1 MSNDMKK
8 PARFGLVKNM
18 DIPKDTELLAMT
30 VYLPAQFQS
39 LLKQMINC
47 EEDFSLI
54 EEADQISWPRG
65 DAAQLFEIAKAMAA
79 GINKTKNPTVRQ
91 TFDVIR
97 EIQHIAM
104 LTEPEIPIIFYLHY
118 SKSTNMAT
126 CSITNTLQFTLSE
139 GAPIDKPHLN

>member
-8 PARFGLVKNM
+8 PARFGLVKNTGL
-18 DIPKDTELLAMT
+18 PADTELLAMT

-39 LLKQMINC
+39 LLKQMIAC

-65 DAAQLFEIAKAMAA
+65 DAAQLFEIAKAMAS
-79 GINKTKNPTVRQ
+79 GIHKTKNPTVRQ

-104 LTEPEIPIIFYLHY
+104 LTEPEIPIIFYFHY
-118 SKSTNMAT
+118 SKSTNTAAY
-126 CSITNTLQFTLSE
+126 SITNTLQFTLSE
-139 GAPIDKPHLN
+139 GAPIDKPLMN